1 MFYTYNYAL
10 NNEATDFQKDGY
22 IQLNQRNPVPIAN
35 LEIYC
40 IDFET
45 TVLGFHKIKD
55 EPEPLQ
61 EYPLP
66 HVVMV
71 GSISAEEC
79 RECRNHL

>member
-1 MFYTYNYAL
+1 MFYTYNYSL
-10 NNEATDFQKDGY
+10 NNEATDFQKDRY
-22 IQLNQRNPVPIAN
+22 IQVNQRKTVPIAN
-35 LEIYC
+35 LEIYY
-40 IDFET
+40 IDFENPG
-45 TVLGFHKIKD
+45 LGFHKITD